1 MPVSAQTIELIKNE
15 LHLLDQEWTDEF
27 DTTLKSHQ
35 CYHLEL
41 DPPHFLFNLNCP
53 ESLKIKLSY
62 ILAKYLE
69 EKENNLRKDY

>member
-1 MPVSAQTIELIKNE
+1 MPVSAQTTELIKNE
-15 LHLLDQEWTDEF
+15 LQLLDQEWTDEF
-27 DTTLKSHQ
+27 DSTLKSHQ